1 MDFELIAETFP
12 KLLGAV
18 DDTLI
23 LAFSSVSIG
32 FFFAIPIAVM
42 RLSGSRTLSAFA
54 YGYVYIFRSTPLL
67 VQIFLIYYG
76 SGQFRTFFEQ
86 IGLWILLKEAW
97 FCAIFALMLNTAAY
111 TSEIIRGGIQ
121 SVPWVQLEA
130 ARSIGMSG
138 FLLFRRIIFP
148 VAVRQA
154 LPAYG
159 NELMLMVKATS
170 LASTITIIEITGM
183 AKKIIAANYRPI
195 EVFLIAGSI
204 YLAINFLI
212 SRGILV
218 TENWLNPHLRER
230 YTEKRRMNAKMR

>member
-1 MDFELIAETFP
+1 MDFELIAEVFP
-12 KLLGAV
+12 KLMGAV
-18 DDTLI
+18 DETLT
-23 LAFSSVSIG
+23 LAFSSVFIG
-32 FFFAIPIAVM
+32 FFVAIPIAVM
-42 RLSGSRTLSAFA
+42 RLSKSRELSALA
-54 YGYVYIFRSTPLL
+54 YAYVYIFRSTPLL

-76 SGQFRTFFEQ
+76 SGQFRAFFEQ
-86 IGLWILLKEAW
+86 VGLWVLLRESW
-97 FCAIFALMLNTAAY
+97 FCAILALMLNTAAY

-121 SVPWVQLEA
+121 SVPWGQLEA

-138 FLLFRRIIFP
+138 LLLFRRIIFP

-183 AKKIIAANYRPI
+183 AKKIIATNYRPI

-212 SRGILV
+212 SRGIIV
-218 TENWLNPHLRER
+218 TENWLNPHLRDR
-230 YTEKRRMNAKMR
+230 HAGKRIINAKAP

>member
-1 MDFELIAETFP
+1 MDFELIAEAFP

-18 DDTLI
+18 DETLT

-42 RLSGSRTLSAFA
+42 RLSKSRALSTFA

-76 SGQFRTFFEQ
+76 SGQFRSLFEQ
-86 IGLWILLKEAW
+86 VGLWILLKEAW

-183 AKKIIAANYRPI
+183 AKKIIAATYRPI

-230 YTEKRRMNAKMR
+230 YTEKRRMNDKVR

>member
-1 MDFELIAETFP
+1 MDFELIAEAFP

-18 DDTLI
+18 DETLT
-23 LAFSSVSIG
+23 LAFSSVFIG

-42 RLSGSRTLSAFA
+42 RLSKSRALSTFA

-67 VQIFLIYYG
+67 VQLFLIYYG
-76 SGQFRTFFEQ
+76 SGQFRPFFEQ

-170 LASTITIIEITGM
+170 LASTITIIEITGT

-212 SRGILV
+212 SRGILL

-230 YTEKRRMNAKMR
+230 HTEKRLMNAKVR

>member
-1 MDFELIAETFP
+1 MDFELIAEAFP

-18 DDTLI
+18 DETLT

-42 RLSGSRTLSAFA
+42 RLSKSRALSAFA
-54 YGYVYIFRSTPLL
+54 YGFVYIFRSTPLL

-76 SGQFRTFFEQ
+76 SGQFREFFEQ
-86 IGLWILLKEAW
+86 FGLWFLLKEAW

-170 LASTITIIEITGM
+170 LASTITIIEITGT
-183 AKKIIAANYRPI
+183 AKKIIAATYRPV

-212 SRGILV
+212 SRGILL
-218 TENWLNPHLRER
+218 TENRLNPHLRQR
-230 YTEKRRMNAKMR
+230 HTEKRLANVKVR

>member
-1 MDFELIAETFP
+1 
-12 KLLGAV
+12 
-18 DDTLI
+18 
-23 LAFSSVSIG
+23 
-32 FFFAIPIAVM
+32 M
-42 RLSGSRTLSAFA
+42 RLSKSRTLSTLA

-97 FCAIFALMLNTAAY
+97 FCAIFALVLNTAAY

-170 LASTITIIEITGM
+170 LASTITIIEITGT
-183 AKKIIAANYRPI
+183 AKKIIAATYRPI

-212 SRGILV
+212 SRGILL
-218 TENWLNPHLRER
+218 TENWLNPHMRER
-230 YTEKRRMNAKMR
+230 HTEKHLANAKVR

>member
-1 MDFELIAETFP
+1 
-12 KLLGAV
+12 
-18 DDTLI
+18 
-23 LAFSSVSIG
+23 
-32 FFFAIPIAVM
+32 M
-42 RLSGSRTLSAFA
+42 RLSKSTLLSAFA

-76 SGQFRTFFEQ
+76 SGQFREFFEQ
-86 IGLWILLKEAW
+86 IGLWVLLKEAW

-111 TSEIIRGGIQ
+111 TSEIIRGGIL
-121 SVPWVQLEA
+121 SVPWVQIEA
-130 ARSIGMSG
+130 ARSVGMSG

-170 LASTITIIEITGM
+170 LASTITIIEITGTAM
-183 AKKIIAANYRPI
+183 KIIAATYRPV

-212 SRGILV
+212 SRGILA
-218 TENWLNPHLRER
+218 TENWLNPHLRQR
-230 YTEKRRMNAKMR
+230 HSGKRLADAN